1 MRHPMPARAV
11 RACFASA
18 GVLALAATLAS
29 AASAKTFYIAK
40 NGNNANPCTSTK
52 PCKTINRG
60 VGLAKRGDTV
70 VVSKGSYSQNVLIT
84 KDIKVTGVG
93 NPVINALGRDNGFVV
108 QGAGAAGATVSG
120 FTVENAA
127 FEGILVE
134 KTSRVTISGNLVKN
148 NDQGHKAAK
157 PTGECAPAGQIPGD
171 CGEGIHLITVSHAKV
186 TGNTVTGNAGGIY
199 LTDEFG
205 PTSHNLVSH
214 NRSLNNLL
222 DCGITVAGHS
232 NKAVSLLTGKPT
244 PTTGGVFA
252 NTVIDNVVNNNGT
265 KEAGAGILMAGG
277 APGTG
282 VYDNLVEGNSAS
294 GNGHAGV
301 ALGVAM
307 EVIGDLAKGAG
318 EAADQAEDS
327 GDAADPGRDDRP
339 DSFGARLRVGGRGGH
354 GVERIMS
361 QGTDGG
367 HAGSRGGSWERFCG
381 GKYVRAGKKRPSGTG
396 PDGGWTSELGDA
408 RRVGRLWRVR
418 SE

>member
-1 MRHPMPARAV
+1 MPARAV

-301 ALGVAM
+301 VIHSHAPLQDMNGNRIIDNKLSHNGALGDP
-307 EVIGDLAKGAG
+307 EFG
-318 EAADQAEDS
+318 E
-327 GDAADPGRDDRP
+327 
-339 DSFGARLRVGGRGGH
+339 
-354 GVERIMS
+354 
-361 QGTDGG
+361 QGTVDILVASAVTKLTGIVIKG
-367 HAGSRGGSWERFCG
+367 NFLSDAHYGIYTKNAPPL
-381 GKYVRAGKKRPSGTG
+381 KKSDNSYKNVTVP
-396 PDGGWTSELGDA
+396 
-408 RRVGRLWRVR
+408 VKQI
-418 SE
+418 